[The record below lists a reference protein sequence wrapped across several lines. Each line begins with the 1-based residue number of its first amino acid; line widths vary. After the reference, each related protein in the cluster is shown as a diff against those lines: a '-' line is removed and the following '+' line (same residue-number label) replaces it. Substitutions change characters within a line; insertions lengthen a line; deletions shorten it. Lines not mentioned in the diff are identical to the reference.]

1 MKATSQLALKRLNV
15 LAALTPEAARR
26 ATNAHHFGDL
36 LEQVGDLAG
45 ARLQSRIGNSLGFM
59 FIRCSK
65 LLESAGRPKRRTPR
79 RRDRKAAEL
88 ILRREVRRVT
98 LDHDLECALAAK
110 GE

>member
-1 MKATSQLALKRLNV
+1 MNTTSQLTMNV
-15 LAALTPEAARR
+15 LAALAPEAARR
-26 ATNAHHFGDL
+26 ATNAHHFGDQ
-36 LEQVGDLAG
+36 LEEAGDLAG

-65 LLESAGRPKRRTPR
+65 LLDSAGRPKRRTPR

>member
-1 MKATSQLALKRLNV
+1 MKRLNV

-36 LEQVGDLAG
+36 LERVGDLAG

-88 ILRREVRRVT
+88 ILRREVCRATREY
-98 LDHDLECALAAK
+98 DLECALAAK